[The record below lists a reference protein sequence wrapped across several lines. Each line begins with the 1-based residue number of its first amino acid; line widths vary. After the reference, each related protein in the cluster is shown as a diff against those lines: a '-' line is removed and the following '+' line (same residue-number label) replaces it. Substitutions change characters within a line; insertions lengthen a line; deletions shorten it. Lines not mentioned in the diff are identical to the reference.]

1 MTAYDRIFAAVFPPP
16 SESSLPTP
24 KATPLVGT
32 GGFEASAEVQT
43 AIDWDTQDSAT
54 EQIQWERA
62 WHTATTFLSLP
73 NAELPP
79 AHGPSNRDRLR
90 GKWWKPC
97 TPDVSSAIS
106 YLISPDSRARRS
118 RRNQKQFDL
127 MHWYFEEVGLRH
139 YVHFTLKE
147 DDFAHAIPNVVTYLE
162 RAYIVYLHNLQ
173 DHVYPSCQN
182 QAEEQKRLFM
192 SKLTG
197 LFTHSL
203 PQRSVNDMLRDFL
216 RERAENMLQA
226 NSKLYAT
233 PEDERCV
240 DEQTRNVL
248 WRLQDVGLG
257 DARIRKIFAE
267 VMSALLSRYIE
278 RAFTGQWQSHSYVSA
293 KLRYWVENRFT
304 RTIAEV
310 LAVLNTSPAQN
321 PTYKNKTTIIDTEDE
336 ISLADLGTWQEIAI
350 NRLGALRTEELFD
363 VVVQWDNG
371 SKGAIEDL
379 KRYVTTTA
387 ARTHLTDA
395 FSDALGRRL
404 LQPGAATTEIL
415 RFYISVIR
423 AFAVLDPKG
432 VLLDRVARP
441 IRRYLRDRDDTVAIV
456 VASLLADAKDSSPGT
471 DVLREIATEM
481 EKSTNPGAQDDDDG
495 DLDFDDMEWMPDPVD
510 AGPEYKKSKL
520 LDVIG
525 SLISLFES
533 NETFVKQFQQV
544 LGERLLKQQKD
555 FEKEIRVL
563 ELLKARFGE
572 ASLQACEVMLRDILD
587 SRRVDAVIRNE
598 ENLAMSATG
607 EPLAA
612 VHARILSHLFW
623 PSLHSESF
631 SLPPEISA
639 LQTRYERGFET
650 LKQSRKLTWLNALG
664 QVTVH
669 LELEDRTLT
678 EVVQTW
684 QASVIYAFQDD
695 DDDDDDN
702 GGSSSKSNPVAKTV
716 TQLTTELSMSDA
728 LVRNGLTFWVGKLV
742 LRPSSTHPDTYHVLE
757 TLPSSAHRQSA
768 SSQRT
773 ASSSSSAQQ
782 QQQQLLTAAAAADAA
797 TSGPAPALRS
807 DEEVMREKMDVFWHF
822 VVGMLTNQGAMP
834 LARIVMM
841 LKVVVPGGF
850 PFGNEELKAF
860 LEARVKEGRLEVAGG
875 CYRIKA

>member
-24 KATPLVGT
+24 KATPLLGA
-32 GGFEASAEVQT
+32 GGFEDSAD
-43 AIDWDTQDSAT
+43 AHIIIDWDPQDSAT

-73 NAELPP
+73 NEELPP
-79 AHGPSNRDRLR
+79 AHGESNRNRLH

-97 TPDVSSAIS
+97 TPEVSSAIK
-106 YLISPDSRARRS
+106 YLVSPDARGFQL
-118 RRNQKQFDL
+118 RRNQQDFDL

-139 YVHFTLKE
+139 YVHFALKE
-147 DDFAHAIPNVVTYLE
+147 DDFAHAIPNVVKYLE

-173 DHVYPSCQN
+173 DYVYPLCQN
-182 QAEEQKRLFM
+182 RAEEQRRLFM

-197 LFTHSL
+197 LFTYSL
-203 PQRSVNDMLRDFL
+203 PQRRVNDLLREFL
-216 RERAENMLQA
+216 SERAEIILEA
-226 NSKLYAT
+226 SSKSHPAA
-233 PEDERCV
+233 EDEECV
-240 DEQTRNVL
+240 DQHTRKAL
-248 WRLQDVGLG
+248 WRLQDIGLG
-257 DARIRKIFAE
+257 DARIRRIFAE
-267 VMSALLSRYIE
+267 VMSELLSKYIK
-278 RAFTGQWQSHSYVSA
+278 RSYTGRWESHSDVSA
-293 KLRYWVENRFT
+293 KLRHWVENRFA
-304 RTIAEV
+304 RTIVEV
-310 LAVLNTSPAQN
+310 LAVLNTSPSKH
-321 PTYKNKTTIIDTEDE
+321 PTHKRESTITDKNNE
-336 ISLADLGTWQEIAI
+336 ITLADLSTWQEIAI

-363 VVVQWDNG
+363 IVVQWDND

-379 KRYVTTTA
+379 KHYVTTTA
-387 ARTHLTDA
+387 ARTHLTDS

-415 RFYISVIR
+415 RFYISAIR

-456 VASLLADAKDSSPGT
+456 VASLLADAKDPSPGA
-471 DVLREIATEM
+471 DVLQEIATEM
-481 EKSTNPGAQDDDDG
+481 EKSTTSGAQDDDDG

-520 LDVIG
+520 LDVVG
-525 SLISLFES
+525 SLISLLES
-533 NETFVKQFQQV
+533 KEIFVKEFQQV
-544 LGERLLKQQKD
+544 LGERLLKQDKD
-555 FEKEIRVL
+555 YEKEIRVL

-598 ENLAMSATG
+598 ENLTMSVTG

-623 PSLHSESF
+623 PSLHPESF

-639 LQTRYERGFET
+639 IQARYEQGFET
-650 LKQSRKLTWLNALG
+650 LKQSRKLTWLHALG

-684 QASVIYAFQDD
+684 QASVIYAFQNG

-702 GGSSSKSNPVAKTV
+702 GGSHPVSKTV
-716 TQLTTELSMSDA
+716 AQLTTELSMSDA

-742 LRPSSTHPDTYHVLE
+742 LRPSATRPDTYH
-757 TLPSSAHRQSA
+757 
-768 SSQRT
+768 
-773 ASSSSSAQQ
+773 
-782 QQQQLLTAAAAADAA
+782 
-797 TSGPAPALRS
+797 
-807 DEEVMREKMDVFWHF
+807 
-822 VVGMLTNQGAMP
+822 
-834 LARIVMM
+834 
-841 LKVVVPGGF
+841 
-850 PFGNEELKAF
+850 
-860 LEARVKEGRLEVAGG
+860 
-875 CYRIKA
+875 